1 MRDTGKGE
9 KKREKINM
17 AISRRYPRR
26 RKKRKGIPLACG
38 YAFIKG
44 KED

>member
-26 RKKRKGIPLACG
+26 RKKRKGIPLRPWVCL
-38 YAFIKG
+38 YQR
-44 KED
+44 